1 MFFHVH
7 VGTAAYGKCD
17 VVPGI
22 FHVATRFLHVY
33 FIPCIPKQSNLYVR
47 RGVSTFEVPIR
58 LSWKSVLLAWAR
70 TATLVAAVAEAF
82 FLEYDFLERG
92 IPLAAL
98 HTRLTLAIAS
108 ALLFTILMLLPRRR
122 LPSYR
127 RACQLAHEARLDDRQ
142 WAALNV
148 LYNRHV
154 HDRSPDTAD
163 VLTLR

>member
-1 MFFHVH
+1 VFHIH
-7 VGTAAYGKCD
+7 IGTAAYGTCD

-33 FIPCIPKQSNLYVR
+33 FIPLFPQQSRLYVR
-47 RGVSTFEVPIR
+47 RGKGAFEIPIR
-58 LSWKSVLLAWAR
+58 RSWKSILLAWAR
-70 TATLVAAVAEAF
+70 TATLAAAVAEGF
-82 FLEYDFLERG
+82 VVEYKALERG

-98 HTRLTLAIAS
+98 HGPIAVAAASLLAF
-108 ALLFTILMLLPRRR
+108 ALLMLVPRRR

-127 RACQLAHEARLDDRQ
+127 RACQLAHQARLDDRQ

-148 LYNRHV
+148 LYGRHV